1 MTCPE
6 LYFKNVTEAAVQ
18 RVNWQL
24 RGWKENPVKT
34 NKAEKEEPE
43 KNGRKALC
51 TKYESRI
58 RKTQKCL
65 KDE

>member
-1 MTCPE
+1 ME
-6 LYFKNVTEAAVQ
+6 
-18 RVNWQL
+18 VNL
-24 RGWKENPVKT
+24 PPG
-34 NKAEKEEPE
+34 KAKAGKRTQSRRIRPEKEEPE